1 MAKIDRRRFLASLA
15 ATTAC
20 TGIVPSPIRAEAITR
35 PYDVIRFDERYGSFL
50 EDYWFIKREYV
61 SPLNTVSKVA
71 GRVAVDFWSRP
82 YCELAHAD
90 YLPPEIPTGVLY
102 YDPIGN
108 THLDQ
113 GEALKHAIKHIE
125 SVHKKHRPDANDQF
139 AVHTDGIETLAS
151 TLWPVIHN
159 EPSSPKH
166 SRTALVA
173 LDSLGASPRDPE
185 WNGILPVLARC
196 YDRIVGHLHVNCA
209 GLREWK
215 EFCDSITG
223 EDEESF
229 FALCPLKAV
238 SLCDVVIVTSS
249 GLLEADPGLSS
260 RASTETQ
267 MGELIQNFGYAIMD
281 RESHDLILDVRGNEK
296 RRKPRLF
303 ALGSVTSY
311 TTVDSLNALSKTL
324 RRQRDLVCSSFGDVV
339 SNEPSLVI
347 ATLADEMSAA
357 IVEDLFMGSDRM
369 SFLKL
374 ATLPF
379 GVPNPSLITPVC
391 LLTLWQFDANFDR
404 RAVS

>member
-1 MAKIDRRRFLASLA
+1 MTKIDRRHFLASLA

-35 PYDVIRFDERYGSFL
+35 PYDIIRFDKRHGSFL
-50 EDYWFIKREYV
+50 ENYWFIKRECV
-61 SPLNTVSKVA
+61 SSPNAVSTAA

-82 YCELAHAD
+82 YCELAHAN

-125 SVHKKHRPDANDQF
+125 SVHKKRRPNTKHQSAI
-139 AVHTDGIETLAS
+139 HTGGLETLAS
-151 TLWPVIHN
+151 TLWPVIHD
-159 EPSSPKH
+159 EPSGPKH

-173 LDSLGASPRDPE
+173 LDSLGPSPRDPE

-196 YDRIVGHLHVNCA
+196 YERIIGHLHVNCA

-215 EFCDSITG
+215 DLCDSIIG
-223 EDEESF
+223 EDKESF

-238 SLCDVVIVTSS
+238 LLCDVVIITSS
-249 GLLEADPGLSS
+249 SLLEADPGLPN
-260 RASTETQ
+260 RTSTETPI
-267 MGELIQNFGYAIMD
+267 GEVIRHFGNAILD
-281 RESHDLILDVRGNEK
+281 REAHDRILGVRGNEET
-296 RRKPRLF
+296 RMPRLF

-311 TTVDSLNALSKTL
+311 TTVDSLNALSTTL
-324 RRQRDLVCSSFGDVV
+324 HRQRDLVCSSFGEVN

-347 ATLADEMSAA
+347 ATVANEMSAA
-357 IVEDLFMGSDRM
+357 RVEDLFMGSDRM
-369 SFLKL
+369 SFLEL
-374 ATLPF
+374 ATSSF
-379 GVPNPSLITPVC
+379 GVPSSSPITPVY
-391 LLTLWQFDANFDR
+391 LLTLWQFDVNFDR
-404 RAVS
+404 SANS

>member
-1 MAKIDRRRFLASLA
+1 MTKIDRRRFLASLA

-20 TGIVPSPIRAEAITR
+20 TAIVPSSIRAETITR
-35 PYDVIRFDERYGSFL
+35 SYDVIRFDERYGTFL

-61 SPLNTVSKVA
+61 LPPNTVPKVA

-82 YCELAHAD
+82 YCELAHANF
-90 YLPPEIPTGVLY
+90 LPPEIPTGVLY

-108 THLDQ
+108 TQLDQ

-173 LDSLGASPRDPE
+173 LDSLGPSPRDPE

-196 YDRIVGHLHVNCA
+196 YDRIIGHLHVNCA
-209 GLREWK
+209 GVGEWK
-215 EFCDSITG
+215 ELRDSIAG
-223 EDEESF
+223 EHEESF
-229 FALCPLKAV
+229 FALCPLEAV

-249 GLLEADPGLSS
+249 GLLEADPGIPS

-267 MGELIQNFGYAIMD
+267 MGELIRSFGYAILD
-281 RESHDLILDVRGNEK
+281 RGVHDRILDVRGNEK
-296 RRKPRLF
+296 KRKPRLF

-324 RRQRDLVCSSFGDVV
+324 RRQRDLVCSSFGEVV

-347 ATLADEMSAA
+347 ATAADEMSAA
-357 IVEDLFMGSDRM
+357 MVEDLFMGSDRM
-369 SFLKL
+369 SFWKL
-374 ATLPF
+374 PTSSF
-379 GVPNPSLITPVC
+379 GVRSSSPITPLY
-391 LLTLWQFDANFDR
+391 LLTLWQFDANLNR
-404 RAVS
+404 PTES